1 MQGKETD
8 PLDTIYAQ
16 ARNRPDHPAFEWV
29 REEGDTLLTY
39 AKLIDRVHPLGYALQ
54 RAGYGNGERVAIC
67 MESRPGWP
75 VAFLA
80 IWYAGGTV
88 VPLDT
93 QLDSKAL
100 GLLLEHSGAVAC
112 VTSAQ
117 QLEKLDEACS
127 GLSHPPALLELRAGG
142 TWHWDG
148 EPRAAGPDEA
158 ARGSD
163 PVETEVP
170 AAGLASRTFD
180 SLVADYPL
188 PEGSD
193 WKPFPSPVET
203 GTISYTSGTTGD
215 PKGVM
220 IRRSSWAV
228 NISSG
233 LEVVKFGPEDR
244 FLGILPLFHVL
255 PLITNCLGPA
265 FVGATV
271 VFLSELTAE
280 KILAAFQHHRISV
293 FICVPAF
300 FYRFHDRVRSRIEA
314 LSGLR
319 SRAARLLLGTARVG
333 RRRFGLNLGPVLL
346 PAIRRPFGDNLRLF
360 VTGAAKISASVVEDF
375 LDWGFPMA
383 QGYGLTEATAVLAV
397 SPLDGLRGDAIG
409 PPIPGVEIKIHEP
422 DQDGIGEIWAR
433 GPNIM
438 EGYYKNQQATDE
450 VLVDSWLRTG
460 DLGRLQA
467 DGFVQVT
474 GRAKDMIVLASGK
487 NIFPDELEE
496 HYSACELIDEL
507 SIVGLPDAEGR
518 GERLHGVVVPDLEAA
533 RRRGYVNI
541 REMVK
546 WELDGLSAELPSS
559 RRLTSIEIRNEPLPR
574 TTTRKVKR
582 FELVQEALQKERERK
597 LVGQRAA
604 ELRASDAHPALSA
617 GAPVKDARP
626 AEVASAPPERSEWA
640 ASVEAMIVQLSD
652 RENIRREDHLDLD
665 LGLESLDRVELFA
678 EIQDTLGVDL
688 GDEVAGE
695 LHTVGEVLDAVG
707 ELYEEGSTGDREST
721 DQDRWERILSQKPE
735 GLDPYLRRRP
745 ITETILWILGRL
757 LGFSYRVLA
766 GLRSTGQE
774 NLPSTY
780 PFIMCPNHLSYADP
794 LMLAMVLPLRVFRRL
809 FFVGYSEYFEGWF
822 GSRMGRIVRNIPID
836 QNRQLEKAMQA
847 AAEGLRRD
855 MVLVIFPEGGRS
867 IDGDLKEFRK
877 GAGILAQHLGAPIVP
892 VGLWGT
898 YEMWKRGGKLRRH
911 PVGVAIGEAV
921 QPADSAD
928 PDALMATLK
937 ERVARLVAVGR
948 SLFGR

>member
-1 MQGKETD
+1 MHGKEAD
-8 PLDTIYAQ
+8 PLATIYGQ
-16 ARNRPDHPAFEWV
+16 SLERPEHPAFEWV
-29 REEGDTLLTY
+29 QDRGDFLLTY
-39 AKLIDRVHPLGYALQ
+39 AGLMERVQRLGYALHE
-54 RAGYGNGERVAIC
+54 AGYGGGERIAIC
-67 MESRPGWP
+67 MDSRPAWP
-75 VAFLA
+75 MAFLS

-100 GLLLEHSGAVAC
+100 GLLLGHSEAVAC
-112 VTSAQ
+112 VTNAVH
-117 QLEKLDEACS
+117 LEKLTEACA
-127 GLSHPPALLELRAGG
+127 GLQSPPVLLQVDSEGIPR
-142 TWHWDG
+142 WDG
-148 EPRAAGPDEA
+148 EPRDAGDVEVAP
-158 ARGSD
+158 RSD
-163 PVETEVP
+163 G
-170 AAGLASRTFD
+170 AGTDPSSDQEDSRSFD
-180 SLVADYPL
+180 SLVAEYPL
-188 PEGSD
+188 PVD
-193 WKPFPSPVET
+193 AAWAPFPSPVET

-233 LEVVKFGPEDR
+233 LEVVKFGPDDR
-244 FLGILPLFHVL
+244 LLGILPLFHVL

-265 FVGATV
+265 FVGASV

-280 KILAAFQHHRISV
+280 KILAAFRDHRISV

-300 FYRFHDRVRSRIEA
+300 FYRFHDRVKKQIDA
-314 LSGLR
+314 LTGLR
-319 SRAARLLLGTARVG
+319 RRAARLLLGTTRFG
-333 RRRFGLNLGPVLL
+333 RRRFGWNLGPVLL
-346 PAIRRPFGDNLRLF
+346 PAIRRPFGDDLRIF
-360 VTGAAKISASVVEDF
+360 VTGAAKISAQVVEDF

-383 QGYGLTEATAVLAV
+383 QGYGLTEATAILAI

-409 PPIPGVEIKIHEP
+409 PPIPGVEIEIHQP
-422 DQDGIGEIWAR
+422 DEDGIGEIWAR
-433 GPNIM
+433 GPNVM
-438 EGYYKNQQATDE
+438 EGYFKNPVATDE
-450 VLVDSWLRTG
+450 VLVDGWLKTG
-460 DLGRLQA
+460 DLGCIQA

-496 HYSACELIDEL
+496 HYSACELIDEM

-518 GERLHGVVVPDLEAA
+518 GERLHAVIVPDLEAA

-546 WELDGLSAELPSS
+546 WELDGLAAELPSS
-559 RRLTSIEIRNEPLPR
+559 RRPSSIEIRHEPLPR

-582 FELVQEALQKERERK
+582 FELVQAALKREREEQLLASEVTARGGSRTE
-597 LVGQRAA
+597 VGSGPEPTSKVEPGPGMAIAA
-604 ELRASDAHPALSA
+604 DQ
-617 GAPVKDARP
+617 
-626 AEVASAPPERSEWA
+626 PEWME
-640 ASVEAMIVQLSD
+640 SVERMIAQLAD
-652 RENIRREDHLDLD
+652 RDQIRREEHLDLD

-678 EIQDTLGVDL
+678 EIQDALGVDL

-707 ELYEEGSTGDREST
+707 QLYTGEAEGNPRVAEE
-721 DQDRWERILSQKPE
+721 DRWERILCQKPE

-745 ITETILWILGRL
+745 ITETLLWIVARIMGFCYRL
-757 LGFSYRVLA
+757 VA
-766 GLRSTGQE
+766 GLRSTGQT
-774 NLPSTY
+774 NLPATY
-780 PFIMCPNHLSYADP
+780 PFVMCPNHLSYTDP

-877 GAGILAQHLGAPIVP
+877 GAGILAQHLGSPIVP

-898 YEMWKRGGKLRRH
+898 FEMWKRGGKLTRH
-911 PVGVAIGEAV
+911 PVGVAIGEPL
-921 QPADSAD
+921 QQADSAD
-928 PDALMATLK
+928 EIALMEDVK
-937 ERVARLVAVGR
+937 ERVGRLMSDAQE
-948 SLFGR
+948 LFPG